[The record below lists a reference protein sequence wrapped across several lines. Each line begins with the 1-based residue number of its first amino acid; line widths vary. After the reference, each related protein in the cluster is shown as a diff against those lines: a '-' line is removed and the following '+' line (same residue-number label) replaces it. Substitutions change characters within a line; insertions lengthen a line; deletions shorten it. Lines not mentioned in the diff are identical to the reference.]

1 MIHTQLCAAVKMGFF
16 FQRLCNQLNIS
27 VHLLKA
33 MLETILLGCTNGILV
48 EDKAFV
54 DMIKLRWYHT

>member
-1 MIHTQLCAAVKMGFF
+1 MIHTQLCVAVKMRAFF
-16 FQRLCNQLNIS
+16 FQRLCCQLNIS
-27 VHLLKA
+27 VHLLKE

-54 DMIKLRWYHT
+54 DMIKLR